1 MDPDEYEELIKS
13 DSICQQQSS
22 KSFDAQMSY
31 EILCNTDE
39 HTYMGT
45 ELFLVVAENINQCNN
60 R

>member
-31 EILCNTDE
+31 EILCHTDE
-39 HTYMGT
+39 HINP
-45 ELFLVVAENINQCNN
+45 FLAVNTNIKKCNN